1 MGVEKFLVP
10 LNVKLNIPLFP
21 SGPSQL
27 LKDETTE
34 SIHIERII
42 TQIKKF

>member
-10 LNVKLNIPLFP
+10 LNVKLNIPLFL
-21 SGPSQL
+21 SGLSHL

-34 SIHIERII
+34 NQSIAR
-42 TQIKKF
+42 

>member
-1 MGVEKFLVP
+1 MEVEKFLVP

-21 SGPSQL
+21 SGPRQL

-34 SIHIERII
+34 NQSIAR
-42 TQIKKF
+42 

>member
-1 MGVEKFLVP
+1 MEVEKFLVP

-34 SIHIERII
+34 NQSIAR
-42 TQIKKF
+42 